1 MADDDLNRPYIGYR
15 SAGRRPESQ
24 QDRRASAD
32 APLAALRGFLSGVA
46 GAPGDLESLV
56 RMLPG
61 LSERTILPTSEDVER
76 RLPLRSVSETPVGR
90 VATTGGQLAG
100 GFYNGPGSPLR
111 AVAALPSAVSRAG
124 REFLQS
130 NVPVHVVKPKG
141 GNWLTGSVEEA
152 IKPLKRG
159 RNEFSEPY
167 TQADFDNLSARIDEA
182 RSRPGY
188 SPYLLELG
196 EQELAEMGPKVA
208 LNRWLDTKLAKYMR
222 NEMGTP
228 EDPVRAL
235 AERGVLHYDPG
246 ALPRQMEKVWGKREE
261 LGYPGAMGTSPL
273 AQRWEAYTDQI
284 INAPKAETYQNF
296 GSSNMSGQPGWEW
309 INRVDP
315 ESRVYGIKTPSPYL
329 LGEEGMPSL
338 GFSHLV
344 DELRNALNPE
354 SGLPANL
361 LLTPEQ
367 LGRVSTPQAVELVH
381 KINQY
386 RAAEKAA
393 ADLARATGPATHLFK
408 EYPEAG
414 YKWVELK
421 ARGPKAT
428 SIEGAKS
435 DQELIRKELEDAL
448 KYEGDT
454 MGHCVGGYCPDVMEG
469 RSRIFSLRS
478 AKGEPHVT
486 IEVAPSRE
494 SAYDY
499 WTQTKGLG
507 PESDEFDQWVAANK
521 GNLPKGGYDA
531 WYRRWAEETGR
542 PIEMPPP
549 SIVQIKGKQNR
560 APNEKYLPFVQDFV
574 RSQKWGRVGDLHN
587 TGLLDPRQMIT
598 EEDLNTLSGMGRE
611 LPNYLTEEEYAD
623 VLKSL
628 QNNAQGFASGGLVTY
643 NPAEVER
650 LTAPLRAELG
660 LQ

>member
-1 MADDDLNRPYIGYR
+1 MADEDLNRPYIGYR

-32 APLAALRGFLSGVA
+32 APLAALRGFLSGVL
-46 GAPGDLESLV
+46 GAPGDIESLV

-61 LSERTILPTSEDVER
+61 LSERTVLPTSEDVER

-111 AVAALPSAVSRAG
+111 AVAALPSAVGRAG

-130 NVPVHVVKPKG
+130 NVPAHVIKPKG

-152 IKPLKRG
+152 ISPLR
-159 RNEFSEPY
+159 
-167 TQADFDNLSARIDEA
+167 SASSDD
-182 RSRPGY
+182 P
-188 SPYLLELG
+188 LNKWLE
-196 EQELAEMGPKVA
+196 
-208 LNRWLDTKLAKYMR
+208 TKLSKYMR
-222 NEMGTP
+222 NEMATP
-228 EDPVRAL
+228 EDPLRAL
-235 AERGVLHYDPG
+235 AARGVSH
-246 ALPRQMEKVWGKREE
+246 LPAEE
-261 LGYPGAMGTSPL
+261 LQAAQGWVPEGIGAARVTAGYPYEGMAWKAHQAAGFPEGPAEDL
-273 AQRWEAYTDQI
+273 ARA
-284 INAPKAETYQNF
+284 AE
-296 GSSNMSGQPGWEW
+296 GWENLAD
-309 INRVDP
+309 IAVTPKRVSDLQ
-315 ESRVYGIKTPSPYL
+315 L
-329 LGEEGMPSL
+329 LGERSPTIKANPWLEKVAPETSVYSVDPTAVRDL
-338 GFSHLV
+338 GFRHLT

-393 ADLARATGPATHLFK
+393 ADFARATGPATHLFK

-428 SIEGAKS
+428 SVEGAKS

-454 MGHCVGGYCPDVMEG
+454 MGHCVGEYCPDVMEG
-469 RSRIFSLRS
+469 LSRIFSLRS

-486 IEVAPSRE
+486 IEAAP
-494 SAYDY
+494 
-499 WTQTKGLG
+499 G
-507 PESDEFDQWVAANK
+507 
-521 GNLPKGGYDA
+521 
-531 WYRRWAEETGR
+531 AEGE
-542 PIEMPPP
+542 PMDI
-549 SIVQIKGKQNR
+549 IQIKGKQNR

-574 RSQKWGRVGDLHN
+574 RSQKWGDIGDLDN
-587 TGLLDPRQMIT
+587 VGLYDVG
-598 EEDLNTLSGMGRE
+598 NRE
-611 LPNYLTEEEYAD
+611 
-623 VLKSL
+623 SL
-628 QNNAQGFASGGLVTY
+628 QRLVPRLLPQENEYVGAKMLQNLLPPGGQRYFTEQELRDLVQSQNKSEGFASGGLVTY
-643 NPAEVER
+643 NPAEVEK

>member
-1 MADDDLNRPYIGYR
+1 MADEDLNRPYIGYR

-32 APLAALRGFLSGVA
+32 APLAALRGFLSGVL
-46 GAPGDLESLV
+46 GAPGDIESLV

-76 RLPLRSVSETPVGR
+76 RLPLRSVSETPIGR
-90 VATTGGQLAG
+90 AATSGAQLAG

-130 NVPVHVVKPKG
+130 GVPAHVIKPKG
-141 GNWLTGSVEEA
+141 GNWLTGSVEKA
-152 IKPLKRG
+152 IAPLKRPELPMPTAEDLAG
-159 RNEFSEPY
+159 IGNDPRVLAELERR
-167 TQADFDNLSARIDEA
+167 RID
-182 RSRPGY
+182 P
-188 SPYLLELG
+188 
-196 EQELAEMGPKVA
+196 A
-208 LNRWLDTKLAKYMR
+208 LNKWLDTKLAKYMR
-222 NEMGTP
+222 NEMATP
-228 EDPVRAL
+228 EDPIRTL
-235 AERGVLHYDPG
+235 AEQGVLHFTPERQILNSTTAFQRSDAGFPRHG
-246 ALPRQMEKVWGKREE
+246 VAQAQLAKNWEDLADQAILPRTAGQQLMAEYPYNAETMPWLEKVPPETMVYAARSRSPEE
-261 LGYPGAMGTSPL
+261 LGF
-273 AQRWEAYTDQI
+273 R
-284 INAPKAETYQNF
+284 
-296 GSSNMSGQPGWEW
+296 
-309 INRVDP
+309 
-315 ESRVYGIKTPSPYL
+315 
-329 LGEEGMPSL
+329 
-338 GFSHLV
+338 HLR

-381 KINQY
+381 KINEY

-393 ADLARATGPATHLFK
+393 ADAARAQNAATVLHK

-448 KYEGDT
+448 QYEGDT
-454 MGHCVGGYCPDVMEG
+454 MGHCVGGYCPDVLEG

-486 IEVAPSRE
+486 IEVQPRSSLPRHDEIMAELRKRSVFNTLE
-494 SAYDY
+494 GTAYDIAY
-499 WTQTKGLG
+499 DDAMKAL
-507 PESDEFDQWVAANK
+507 EAN
-521 GNLPKGGYDA
+521 
-531 WYRRWAEETGR
+531 
-542 PIEMPPP
+542 PPL
-549 SIVQIKGKQNR
+549 IIKQIKGKANR
-560 APNEKYLPFVQDFV
+560 APKEDYLPYVQDFV
-574 RSQKWGRVGDLHN
+574 RSQKWGDIGDFQN
-587 TGLLDPRQMIT
+587 AGLYDV
-598 EEDLNTLSGMGRE
+598 ESRE
-611 LPNYLTEEEYAD
+611 
-623 VLKSL
+623 SL
-628 QNNAQGFASGGLVTY
+628 QRLAPRIFPQENEYVGAKMLQELLPPGDQRYFTEQELRDLVQSQNKAQGFASGGLVTY